1 MLLTTDQSTKLFE
14 NILSRI
20 GLPVLDTIVLSQTL
34 WQWILLFLSF
44 GIGIMLRKFASFL
57 FGQIERVTGTTSTQ
71 IDNILVDCTKKQVGW
86 LVTLL
91 FWYVVIHE
99 VGYTDGFT
107 KGVIVILKVIF
118 FYQLMTSALALTKNI
133 DVLLKLVLKTLKVEL
148 NQTLFPIVSRVV
160 KVLIFSILPL
170 VALQNLGINVMS
182 LVAGLGLGG
191 LAFALAAKDT
201 AANLFGSIMIL
212 IDKPFVAGDWVIIGK
227 SEGTATE
234 IGLRSTRIRTFYD
247 SVISIP
253 NSEVANQTIDN
264 MGKRVFRRVK
274 TNIGVTY
281 DSSPEQLEGFL
292 EAIKEIIVAHPHT
305 RKDYYQVVFS
315 GFGNSSLDI
324 LLYFFIQVP
333 DWSRELVVKQNIY
346 LDIMRVAKELG
357 IEFAYPTT
365 TIHIDSHN
373 KQKEKVSTKQLDEM
387 KRFVSEIKDN
397 ANPEGLGLYKPIY
410 EK

>member
-1 MLLTTDQSTKLFE
+1 MNCFYNLFSFPSNIEILLTTDQSTKLFE

-57 FGQIERVTGTTSTQ
+57 FGQIERITGTTSTQ

-333 DWSRELVVKQNIY
+333 DWSL
-346 LDIMRVAKELG
+346 
-357 IEFAYPTT
+357 
-365 TIHIDSHN
+365 S
-373 KQKEKVSTKQLDEM
+373 
-387 KRFVSEIKDN
+387 
-397 ANPEGLGLYKPIY
+397 
-410 EK
+410 